1 MPNKWLNQ
9 KGIAI
14 KKPQYKV
21 ANWSEYNASLKNR
34 GDVELWQSVIEKA
47 LGIEEAPAKKQVLE
61 EKKAA

>member
-1 MPNKWLNQ
+1 MWRK
-9 KGIAI
+9 
-14 KKPQYKV
+14 
-21 ANWSEYNASLKNR
+21 EYTVGVKIEG